1 VANLKNTAPEAFGPV
16 KTFFYRLWAE
26 PSVDPMHRRI
36 AAEVPIDR
44 GRMLDVGCG
53 AGKLARLIA
62 AARPNLRVVGIDS
75 SEPMIRSARKRSGE
89 IANLEFRHGTVEGS
103 GASGEFDF
111 AITVLSFHHWEEPE
125 ATLAAI
131 HRALVPGG
139 RLWIYEMDPEATAEA
154 IRTDRAPLL
163 GFLRIPIGMQRRL
176 ALDHGFTVGE
186 AESVVRPVVAR
197 TPFRVLKVTRTGSL
211 LRLEMEKTASAK
223 SIPSP
228 PTPLPVGEGGNKP

>member
-1 VANLKNTAPEAFGPV
+1 MANLKNSAPEPFGPV

-36 AAEVPIDR
+36 AEEVPIDH

-75 SEPMIRSARKRSGE
+75 SEPMIRSARKRSGG

-103 GASGEFDF
+103 GSADEFDF
-111 AITVLSFHHWEEPE
+111 ALTVLSFHHWEEPE

-139 RLWIYEMDPEATAEA
+139 RLWIYEMDPKATAAA
-154 IRTDRAPLL
+154 IRADRAPLL
-163 GFLRIPIGMQRRL
+163 GFLRMPIGMQRRL
-176 ALDHGFTVGE
+176 ARDHGFTVGQV
-186 AESVVRPVVAR
+186 ESVVRPVVAR
-197 TPFRVLKVTRTGSL
+197 TPFGRLEVTRTGSM
-211 LRLEMEKTASAK
+211 LRME
-223 SIPSP
+223 
-228 PTPLPVGEGGNKP
+228 LVR